1 MLAVLVHSHFR
12 ICSSIQ
18 THTTPCRGAFKSLG
32 VPLLMVRVTGQFDTM
47 LKLVWGPHGVYIVHF
62 RVVVDGVVSHHAIMF
77 EILEV
82 VPGQPVFVDRCRQQ
96 QKLSRCE

>member
-1 MLAVLVHSHFR
+1 
-12 ICSSIQ
+12 
-18 THTTPCRGAFKSLG
+18 
-32 VPLLMVRVTGQFDTM
+32 M

-82 VPGQPVFVDRCRQQ
+82 VPGQPFFATAVDNN
-96 QKLSRCE
+96 KNSRAVSNEFATPP